1 MEEDNEKL
9 KVWRLVLTGGPC
21 AGKTTALARLS
32 TFFENIGWKVYRVPE
47 AANILLSG
55 GVNFTELT
63 PSQTQ
68 KFQENLLK
76 TIIQIEDTYFDL
88 ASESNRNCLV
98 ICDRGTMDASAY
110 ISSEQWNNILSKNG
124 FDEVELRDN
133 RYNQVNILLLNCI
146 LLAYLFQKN
155 IQP

>member
-1 MEEDNEKL
+1 M
-9 KVWRLVLTGGPC
+9 
-21 AGKTTALARLS
+21 
-32 TFFENIGWKVYRVPE
+32 YRVPE

-110 ISSEQWNNILSKNG
+110 ISADQWNNILSKNG

-133 RYNQVNILLLNCI
+133 RYNQVNIL
-146 LLAYLFQKN
+146 FRK
-155 IQP
+155 